1 MDSVLDPSDLPNLWV
16 KLHPEP
22 ISKPAP
28 GGALGR
34 KSCSLC
40 VSVSCAGFWSPP
52 GIDSQALQLGCLSS
66 SSPLPAPLARQFLP
80 TTRQHAPPVSAL
92 PVPTP
97 QLFRAP
103 PFLHPPSQD
112 LPSLPGLLCPGFWLR
127 SPSSWGCSC
136 LWEHQLPPGSPLRGV
151 RATLDALSWRLRR
164 PSGDLVPAQ
173 WGDPTVR
180 GLWFLRLEVS
190 CDLMRIGGPD
200 MSWEGGKQA
209 SGEGA
214 EFGVT
219 CFDWLS

>member
-1 MDSVLDPSDLPNLWV
+1 MGSVLDPSDLPNLWA

-22 ISKPAP
+22 IFKPAP
-28 GGALGR
+28 GGGLGR

-66 SSPLPAPLARQFLP
+66 SSPLPAPLARRFLP
-80 TTRQHAPPVSAL
+80 NTRQACSPSLCASCSHAPTL
-92 PVPTP
+92 PCSPFPSPPT
-97 QLFRAP
+97 
-103 PFLHPPSQD
+103 PSQD

-136 LWEHQLPPGSPLRGV
+136 LWEHQLPPGSPLWDV
-151 RATLDALSWRLRR
+151 RATLDAVSWHLRR
-164 PSGDLVPAQ
+164 PSGGL
-173 WGDPTVR
+173 WGDTTVS

-200 MSWEGGKQA
+200 MSWKAGRETDFRRRCRVWGG
-209 SGEGA
+209 
-214 EFGVT
+214 
-219 CFDWLS
+219 LL